1 MDLAQFLYLEAEQPS
16 KVLIQSAVVQEP
28 ENWTAEETIVQCPKS
43 EIHEQIYEHF
53 KKEYGITIAYKIGLA
68 SIKSIEQKGP
78 YILRTLRPTQRVHVS
93 TPANAVDVHTATTMK
108 NTSSGSRGCSYYSQD
123 KAQSL

>member
-28 ENWTAEETIVQCPKS
+28 ENWAAEEPIVRCPKS
-43 EIHEQIYEHF
+43 EIHEQIFEHF
-53 KKEYGITIAYKIGLA
+53 KKEHGISIAYKIGPA

-78 YILRTLRPTQRVHVS
+78 FILRTLQPTQHVHVS
-93 TPANAVDVHTATTMK
+93 TPADAVNVHTATTIK
-108 NTSSGSRGCSYYSQD
+108 NTSSGSRGCSY
-123 KAQSL
+123 